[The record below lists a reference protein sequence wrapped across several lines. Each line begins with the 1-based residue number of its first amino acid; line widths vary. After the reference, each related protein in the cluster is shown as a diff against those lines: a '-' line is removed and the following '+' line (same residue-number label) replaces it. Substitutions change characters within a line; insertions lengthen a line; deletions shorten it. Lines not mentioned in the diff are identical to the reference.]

1 MHRTETHRKR
11 QRTKHPDLPWFP
23 SHSQWHTHANT
34 HVQKNMKSQA
44 HICSMRRNRTPY
56 WWWWQLLAHVRWFVS
71 WWGAC
76 GSGDIFFFI
85 FFFFAFSFFFM
96 PTLPRSSI
104 GTIITLKIFRDKIE
118 KSSSLHYLPL
128 QLLEITISKCDFII
142 YYLLNLENQIFT
154 KPPELKLLEEL
165 RIKLSFHR
173 GQKKWMKTKHEGSY
187 WETAATRE
195 TSDERKICIN
205 KEKFVAAYQKCYVD
219 THINAS
225 VS

>member
-128 QLLEITISKCDFII
+128 QLLEITISKCDFHHLLLIKPREPNI
-142 YYLLNLENQIFT
+142 YKAAGAKIAGRTPNKALISQRN
-154 KPPELKLLEEL
+154 K
-165 RIKLSFHR
+165 
-173 GQKKWMKTKHEGSY
+173 KKWNE
-187 WETAATRE
+187 
-195 TSDERKICIN
+195 D
-205 KEKFVAAYQKCYVD
+205 
-219 THINAS
+219 
-225 VS
+225 